1 LISSS
6 VLPLVSG
13 TALFTKIKA
22 AIDSS
27 MKCRKKALLSELVVL
42 LSPYAP
48 HITEE
53 LSAALGHEAG
63 TLAQATFPTWQQEY
77 VTDDVF
83 EYPIQITGKVRA
95 TISFPLGTVPA
106 DIEKKVLANETV
118 QKWLDGKSPKKVIV
132 VPKRIVNV
140 VL

>member
-1 LISSS
+1 MTWFYKIFSYGFQSAFHIRLISSS

-77 VTDDVF
+77 VTCRNGW
-83 EYPIQITGKVRA
+83 TGSR
-95 TISFPLGTVPA
+95 
-106 DIEKKVLANETV
+106 
-118 QKWLDGKSPKKVIV
+118 
-132 VPKRIVNV
+132 RRR
-140 VL
+140 